1 MPAPELAIRL
11 LGGFSVSIH
20 GQEIPDS
27 RWRLHKVKNLVKL
40 LALARAHRLHRDQ
53 LIDTLWPE
61 SDPKAGSN
69 LFYQTLHFARQVL
82 ADAGSNYLCFQDG
95 FLSLSDGVWV
105 DTEQFEQTAA
115 HARHCQEPAEFHRAL
130 AFYTGC
136 LLPEDLYED
145 WTVQPREALRQAYLS
160 LLLDLAGVEESRG
173 NYTAGIQ
180 TLQRLLADDPSSE
193 AAHIG
198 LMRLYALC
206 GQRQQAL
213 RQYQI
218 LRDVLRAELDAEPSR
233 YAEQL
238 AEAIRCGRFAP
249 TESPTIESP
258 GGDAR
263 KTNLPAQLTSFIGR
277 EKQIEDIRRLM
288 NDHRLVTLTGAG
300 GIGKTR
306 LALAAAEG
314 LLLCFPDGVFLVE
327 LAPLS
332 DPNLVAQECTKSL
345 SMLEQPGIPYADAL
359 AYYLKNKHLLL
370 ILDNC
375 EHVVAAC
382 TQLAGRLLKECP
394 RLHILTTSREV
405 FSVPGEIPF
414 RVPSL
419 EVVDHHA
426 RPPLAEMA
434 RVEAVRLFVER
445 AADVSP
451 GLALTEENAGW
462 IAQIGQ
468 RLDGIPLAIE
478 LAAARTRMLTVE
490 QIATRLDNLFH
501 LLTSG
506 NRAVLPRHQTLKA
519 TIDWSYDQ
527 LTSRER
533 MLFQRLSVFAG
544 SWMLDAVEAVCLG
557 EAGGSE
563 ARLDAIEMLDLLGQ
577 LVDKSLV
584 VTETSECGTR
594 YRMLEVI
601 HQYARDRLLETGK
614 DREVRNRH
622 LRFYAGLTGEA
633 EKHLRG
639 KGQIEW
645 RTRLDEELDNL
656 RAALDWSRESSIEL
670 GLQIASDMMWFW
682 QIRGLFSE
690 GIEWSIRLLAVEEQ
704 ERVGAVLAGNWALQ
718 RARALRSA
726 SYLAG
731 YIDGFTDKVRLAYLQ
746 ESEALL
752 RALGAHAR
760 RELGITLVFLAQY
773 NMTLPDQE
781 EILSILQQ
789 EQEKFYLSEYFNN
802 LSDFIKDRGDLDQ
815 ALAHL
820 KISLAI
826 CEEIE
831 DIDGIA
837 SRKKNMANYLTYLG
851 IYLEAEALLQES
863 MALFTM
869 ENHHWAKGLVY
880 SNRLLL
886 AMAQGNYAE
895 VDRLNDEVLLI
906 FTEYKLTNYSF
917 MNAFILIRSSWSQGD
932 GPRVQ
937 DLAGQIIEMDVDKY
951 TNSVKRLQPIYVFLY
966 QGRTA
971 LSNKDLAKAKIL
983 LKKAFLWAKGC
994 DLPLERELLLLGCIS
1009 LYAHQ
1014 GKSRPAALLLGALQ
1028 PFYQRTAGG
1037 LSPRERNEH
1046 DEALLAARSS
1056 LGDEV
1061 FEQAWQEGQQMSLN
1075 QAFHWAVAEMA

>member
-1 MPAPELAIRL
+1 MKQDPGSIGMPAPELAIRL

-95 FLSLSDGVWV
+95 FLSLSDGVWI

-180 TLQRLLADDPSSE
+180 TLQRLLADDRSSE
-193 AAHIG
+193 TAHVG

-249 TESPTIESP
+249 VDPPTIESP

-263 KTNLPAQLTSFIGR
+263 KTNLPTQLTSFIGR

-434 RVEAVRLFVER
+434 RVEAVRLFIER

-478 LAAARTRMLTVE
+478 LAAARTRLLTVE

-506 NRAVLPRHQTLKA
+506 NRAVLPRHQTLRA
-519 TIDWSYDQ
+519 CFDWSYNLLSPAESALLRQ
-527 LTSRER
+527 
-533 MLFQRLSVFAG
+533 LSVFQG
-544 SWMLDAVEAVCLG
+544 GWTLEVVEDIDKTEPIPEILPEDILTVLTQLLD
-557 EAGGSE
+557 
-563 ARLDAIEMLDLLGQ
+563 R
-577 LVDKSLV
+577 SLV
-584 VTETSECGTR
+584 VSQAKGQGIR
-594 YRMLEVI
+594 YRLLDTI
-601 HQYARDRLLETGK
+601 RQYAHEKLVEAGEEEAACR
-614 DREVRNRH
+614 RH
-622 LRFYAGLTGEA
+622 LACFLDLAIRAEDELHGPEQVHWHEKVKAELENIRAALSWALSTNPLAVLRIMSALAWFWRMQPGLQFEG
-633 EKHLRG
+633 LQWLMRG
-639 KGQIEW
+639 LDVEVVTLERDSEDDLERALVRGWALNTAAFFQADILGFEYRYKLYRSESERQAAY
-645 RTRLDEELDNL
+645 TRLDRYSEE
-656 RAALDWSRESSIEL
+656 ALALFQAIGKPGR
-670 GLQIASDMMWFW
+670 
-682 QIRGLFSE
+682 RGLAFALLQKSEANPERAKKLLEECYAIFQEEGEKFYMAECLERMGAIALWERDLDQVRVFYQQLLDLRMEIGDLNGLGYAHLEYGNLEFEVKRFNVAKAHYEKALAIFQKIGFSSVF
-690 GIEWSIRLLAVEEQ
+690 IV
-704 ERVGAVLAGNWALQ
+704 
-718 RARALRSA
+718 RSA
-726 SYLAG
+726 R
-731 YIDGFTDKVRLAYLQ
+731 RLAHLANTQ
-746 ESEALL
+746 CDFSEAL
-752 RALGAHAR
+752 RYSEIALATV
-760 RELGITLVFLAQY
+760 RESGEDWIYAYGL
-773 NMTLPDQE
+773 
-781 EILSILQQ
+781 
-789 EQEKFYLSEYFNN
+789 QEK
-802 LSDFIKDRGDLDQ
+802 
-815 ALAHL
+815 
-820 KISLAI
+820 
-826 CEEIE
+826 
-831 DIDGIA
+831 
-837 SRKKNMANYLTYLG
+837 
-851 IYLEAEALLQES
+851 
-863 MALFTM
+863 
-869 ENHHWAKGLVY
+869 
-880 SNRLLL
+880 
-886 AMAQGNYAE
+886 
-895 VDRLNDEVLLI
+895 
-906 FTEYKLTNYSF
+906 
-917 MNAFILIRSSWSQGD
+917 
-932 GPRVQ
+932 
-937 DLAGQIIEMDVDKY
+937 
-951 TNSVKRLQPIYVFLY
+951 
-966 QGRTA
+966 
-971 LSNKDLAKAKIL
+971 
-983 LKKAFLWAKGC
+983 
-994 DLPLERELLLLGCIS
+994 
-1009 LYAHQ
+1009 
-1014 GKSRPAALLLGALQ
+1014 
-1028 PFYQRTAGG
+1028 
-1037 LSPRERNEH
+1037 
-1046 DEALLAARSS
+1046 
-1056 LGDEV
+1056 
-1061 FEQAWQEGQQMSLN
+1061 
-1075 QAFHWAVAEMA
+1075 